1 MHAVY
6 KAVPVKEVQ
15 RIIDY
20 CRDHMKNN
28 GGLFEVYPG
37 PEENMA
43 LMIVNAPSGESDLN
57 VLRPVGSFYCNFIG
71 PGVISIEEEDPHFD
85 GVDSRKRHVQAIK
98 QVIDI
103 LLKEGYPGKQIS
115 FTPPR
120 YTGRKPGP
128 DATRGPKT

>member
-6 KAVPVKEVQ
+6 KAVALEDIQ

-43 LMIVNAPSGESDLN
+43 MMIVNARSGEDPLSALC
-57 VLRPVGSFYCNFIG
+57 PVGSFYCNFIA

-85 GVDSRKRHVQAIK
+85 GVESRKWHVQAIK

-103 LLKEGYPGKQIS
+103 LLKEGYPGNKIS
-115 FTPPR
+115 FTPLH
-120 YTGRKPGP
+120 GEEKP
-128 DATRGPKT
+128 ATQED

>member
-6 KAVPVKEVQ
+6 KAVALEDIQ

-20 CRDHMKNN
+20 CRDHTINN

-37 PEENMA
+37 PNPNMA
-43 LMIVNAPSGESDLN
+43 MMIVNSCSGEEEPLN
-57 VLRPVGSFYCNFIG
+57 SLRPLGAFYCNFVA

-85 GVDSRKRHVQAIK
+85 GADSRKQHVKAIK

-103 LLKEGYPGKQIS
+103 LLEKGYPGTQIS
-115 FTPPR
+115 FKDLPAL
-120 YTGRKPGP
+120 KV
-128 DATRGPKT
+128 

>member
-6 KAVPVKEVQ
+6 KAVAVADIQ

-37 PEENMA
+37 PEDNMV
-43 LMIVNAPSGESDLN
+43 LIVVNACSGEISFSA
-57 VLRPVGSFYCNFIG
+57 LRPVGSFYCNFIA

-103 LLKEGYPGKQIS
+103 LLKEGYPGNKIS
-115 FTPPR
+115 ITPL
-120 YTGRKPGP
+120 
-128 DATRGPKT
+128 RGPA

>member
-1 MHAVY
+1 MHAIY
-6 KAVPVKEVQ
+6 KAVSLEDIE

-28 GGLFEVYPG
+28 GGVFEVYPG

-43 LMIVNAPSGESDLN
+43 MMIVNARSGEYTLST
-57 VLRPVGSFYCNFIG
+57 LRPLGSFYCNFVA

-85 GVDSRKRHVQAIK
+85 GAESRKRHVRAIK

-103 LLKEGYPGKQIS
+103 LLQEGYPGNEIS
-115 FTPPR
+115 FNELPTL
-120 YTGRKPGP
+120 K
-128 DATRGPKT
+128 D

>member
-6 KAVPVKEVQ
+6 KAVPLEDIQ

-37 PEENMA
+37 PEGNMA
-43 LMIVNAPSGESDLN
+43 MMIVNARSGEEPLRA
-57 VLRPVGSFYCNFIG
+57 LRPVGSFYCNFIA

-85 GVDSRKRHVQAIK
+85 GVETRKRHVQAIN
-98 QVIDI
+98 QVIDL
-103 LLKEGYPGKQIS
+103 LLKEGYPGNQIS
-115 FTPPR
+115 FNDLPALKD
-120 YTGRKPGP
+120 G
-128 DATRGPKT
+128 

>member
-6 KAVPVKEVQ
+6 KAVPMEDVQ

-28 GGLFEVYPG
+28 GGVFEVYPG

-43 LMIVNAPSGESDLN
+43 MMIVNARSGKDDLAT
-57 VLRPVGSFYCNFIG
+57 LCPVGAFYCNFVG

-85 GVDSRKRHVQAIK
+85 GAESRKRHVRAIK

-103 LLKEGYPGKQIS
+103 LLQDGHPGNEIS
-115 FTPPR
+115 FNEIPVL
-120 YTGRKPGP
+120 K
-128 DATRGPKT
+128 D

>member
-6 KAVPVKEVQ
+6 KAVPLEDIN
-15 RIIDY
+15 RIVDH

-37 PEENMA
+37 QEDNMA
-43 LMIVNAPSGESDLN
+43 MVIVNACSGEYSM
-57 VLRPVGSFYCNFIG
+57 LRPVGAFYCNFVG

-85 GVDSRKRHVQAIK
+85 GAESRKRHVQAIK

-103 LLKEGYPGKQIS
+103 LLKDGYPGNTIS
-115 FTPPR
+115 FKDLPALEK
-120 YTGRKPGP
+120 G
-128 DATRGPKT
+128 